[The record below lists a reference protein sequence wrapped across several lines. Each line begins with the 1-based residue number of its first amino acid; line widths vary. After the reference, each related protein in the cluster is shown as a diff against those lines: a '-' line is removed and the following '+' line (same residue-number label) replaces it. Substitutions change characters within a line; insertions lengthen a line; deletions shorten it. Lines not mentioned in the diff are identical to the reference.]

1 MAVPFIYSF
10 TEPLNPED
18 LQSLFQQ
25 ADWAR
30 RRTPLD
36 IQQMLDQSQLTLGV
50 WDDDRLIGFA
60 RVVTDDLYRAWIE
73 DIVVDHT
80 YRKRGIASRILE
92 KLLKRLQHIE
102 LVMLDCAPEWETFYA
117 RFGFQP
123 KTGVSMQVTNSK

>member
-1 MAVPFIYSF
+1 MTAPFIYSF
-10 TEPLNPED
+10 TEPVNPED

-25 ADWAR
+25 TDWAQ

-36 IQQMLDQSQLTLGV
+36 IQQMLDRSQLTLGV

-73 DIVVDHT
+73 DIVVDRA
-80 YRKRGIASRILE
+80 YRKQGIASFILE

-102 LVMLDCAPEWETFYA
+102 LVMLDCIPEWQAFYA
-117 RFGFQP
+117 KFGFQS
-123 KTGVSMQVTNSK
+123 KTGVSMQRTNAK